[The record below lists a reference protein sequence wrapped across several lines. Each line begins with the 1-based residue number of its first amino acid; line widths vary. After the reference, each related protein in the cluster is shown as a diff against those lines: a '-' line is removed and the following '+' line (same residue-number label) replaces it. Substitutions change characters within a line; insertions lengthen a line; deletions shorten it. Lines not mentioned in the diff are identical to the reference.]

1 MQRALQQEGKRP
13 RRTKRPADAVSSL
26 SALAGSSQTSAA
38 AASCVCRAIAPSAGP
53 WSRVR
58 WDRVG
63 RTGLLIVLAVVAG
76 LYLQDAVNFIQTRS
90 EASQQANVQRLA
102 RANAALRKQQAALN
116 NPAAIK
122 DDARA
127 LGMVQAGE
135 RPYVVI
141 GLPKRSRGPAREA
154 PRLPGSV

>member
-1 MQRALQQEGKRP
+1 MHAKR
-13 RRTKRPADAVSSL
+13 
-26 SALAGSSQTSAA
+26 SA
-38 AASCVCRAIAPSAGP
+38 PP

-76 LYLQDAVNFIQTRS
+76 LYLQDAINFISTRS
-90 EASQQANVQRLA
+90 TSKAQQADVQVLA
-102 RANAALRKQQAALN
+102 RENAALRKQQAALN
-116 NPAAIK
+116 NPVTIK
-122 DDARA
+122 ADARA

-141 GLPKRSRGPAREA
+141 GLPKH
-154 PRLPGSV
+154 